1 MSSRR
6 KVRRE
11 VSRGPVTRSKAKKT
25 RYRTRSSRPRASSS
39 NQPVAD
45 DIVDVFN
52 RFRDVFDCKTEG
64 GREADVSLEE
74 EALTSSEVG
83 ESDGESESEVCLMV
97 LEGNSKRAGLIVA
110 YRLATELDNDKDR
123 AAAVEWVRE
132 KKPNGVLDE
141 KTILLA
147 ILSVR
152 G

>member
-1 MSSRR
+1 MCEALKDAIERVNSNTAALADQINDLPIPCAFKGVFMQLAGDRGF
-6 KVRRE
+6 K
-11 VSRGPVTRSKAKKT
+11 VSRDTFSMM
-25 RYRTRSSRPRASSS
+25 
-39 NQPVAD
+39 Q
-45 DIVDVFN
+45 II
-52 RFRDVFDCKTEG
+52 
-64 GREADVSLEE
+64 
-74 EALTSSEVG
+74 
-83 ESDGESESEVCLMV
+83 GESESEVCLMV